1 MDNKDI
7 EKLKGICGKVAES
20 CMGMRVRRAARVVA
34 NHFDKHLKPTGLK
47 GTQFTLLNTIFMNP
61 AATIGQLSDILG
73 LDRTTLNRN
82 LKPLEGKGLIRSGS
96 GKDPRT
102 RTLQMTKEG
111 TKLLQSALPLWLE
124 AQTGV
129 MEIVDNRIKRLMDDL
144 GELEKLGNLSQPG
157 QAGIEN

>member
-1 MDNKDI
+1 MKKQDL
-7 EKLKGICGKVAES
+7 EKLKGICGKVADS
-20 CMGMRVRRAARVVA
+20 CIGTRVRKAARVVA
-34 NHFDKHLKPTGLK
+34 NHYDKHLKPTGLK

-61 AATIGQLSDILG
+61 AATIGQLADILG

-102 RTLQMTKEG
+102 RTLQLTKDG
-111 TKLLQSALPLWLE
+111 TKLLQGALPLWLE

-144 GELEKLGNLSQPG
+144 GELEKLGNLS
-157 QAGIEN
+157 

>member
-1 MDNKDI
+1 MTKQDT
-7 EKLKGICGKVAES
+7 EKLKGICGKVADS

-34 NHFDKHLKPTGLK
+34 NHYDKHLKPTGLK

-61 AATIGQLSDILG
+61 AASIGQLADVLG

-102 RTLQMTKEG
+102 RTLKLTNEG
-111 TKLLQSALPLWLE
+111 TKILQRALPYWLE
-124 AQTGV
+124 AQSGV
-129 MEIVDNRIKRLMDDL
+129 LETLDHRIKRLMDDL
-144 GELEKLGNLSQPG
+144 GEIEKLGALS
-157 QAGIEN
+157 

>member
-1 MDNKDI
+1 MTKKDT

-34 NHFDKHLKPTGLK
+34 NHYDKHLKPAGLK

-61 AATIGQLSDILG
+61 AANIGKLADIMG

-96 GKDPRT
+96 GKDPRS
-102 RTLQMTKEG
+102 RTLKLTSEG
-111 TKLLQSALPLWLE
+111 TKMLQNALPYWLE
-124 AQTGV
+124 AQSGV
-129 MEIVDNRIKRLMDDL
+129 LETVDHRIKRLTDDL
-144 GELEKLGNLSQPG
+144 GELEKLGKLS
-157 QAGIEN
+157 